1 MKDVSDKIEDFGDRY
16 GYFVGDL
23 LKYAEKKHGVEVRIV
38 RKPEQ
43 SGKSIEAAVVE
54 TLDDEEVEF
63 NIHINYFGIIS
74 GYIY

>member
-1 MKDVSDKIEDFGDRY
+1 M
-16 GYFVGDL
+16 
-23 LKYAEKKHGVEVRIV
+23 RIV

-63 NIHINYFGIIS
+63 NIHINYFGMIS